1 MEIRS
6 VRDPLGFEDS
16 MNTSALMFRIENL
29 QPETLYEIVVSASG
43 PGGNQTAQDRLV
55 FSTKSAGSCVTHA
68 FVMKLKA
75 QYMYMFLLQI
85 QQILPCWLQV
95 KMVFIVLQ

>member
-16 MNTSALMFRIENL
+16 MNTSALTFLIENL

-43 PGGNQTAQDRLV
+43 PGGNQTSQDRLI
-55 FSTKSAGSCVTHA
+55 FSTKSAGSCVIHA
-68 FVMKLKA
+68 NL
-75 QYMYMFLLQI
+75 
-85 QQILPCWLQV
+85 W
-95 KMVFIVLQ
+95 

>member
-1 MEIRS
+1 MRDSFVFENS
-6 VRDPLGFEDS
+6 V
-16 MNTSALMFRIENL
+16 NTSALTFLFENL

-55 FSTKSAGSCVTHA
+55 FSTKSAGSCVIHA
-68 FVMKLKA
+68 CVLKLKI
-75 QYMYMFLLQI
+75 QYVYIIILYMFPVQI
-85 QQILPCWLQV
+85 QLTSLCWLQV